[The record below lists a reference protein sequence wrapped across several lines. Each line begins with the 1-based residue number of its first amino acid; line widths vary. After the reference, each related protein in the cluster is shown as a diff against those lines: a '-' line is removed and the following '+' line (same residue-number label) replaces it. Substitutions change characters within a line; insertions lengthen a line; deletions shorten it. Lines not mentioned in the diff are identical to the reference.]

1 MLTAKDMKKQKIKIS
16 IIVPTLN
23 RGDSLTCFLKSLQK
37 IGTLNRNDTEVLIV
51 SNNNDKEIIE
61 STKNICDKFGVRF
74 CHESSPG
81 KPYALN
87 TGIIASSGQ
96 FLVFTDDDVEIYDP
110 LWFDKMVSEF
120 SKNKKLGYVSG
131 NVIAY
136 DKNTDVVKMWEKKGG
151 LSKGLEKKYW
161 SRSFLNSTIYK
172 VKPWQFNKICAGANC
187 VIPKSVL
194 EEIGGYNILLESGI
208 VGHGATLEIGYK
220 IARSGYELLYTP
232 ESEVYHK
239 HPKTQEGLLRKMYIY
254 GIGDTAYHMSI
265 FLEFLDFRSLWWSL
279 VGHSLY
285 TIKNKLIPSLFGK
298 YPFPSRFVLAGL
310 KGNIAG
316 PILFIYSYVFLGGL
330 KEKSEYYKFTRFNKK

>member
-1 MLTAKDMKKQKIKIS
+1 MKKQKIKIS
-16 IIVPTLN
+16 VIVPTLN

-37 IGTLNRNDTEVLIV
+37 IGTLNRSDTEVLIIN
-51 SNNNDKEIIE
+51 NNNDQKTIE

-74 CHESSPG
+74 CHETSIG

-87 TGIIASSGQ
+87 TGIIASNGRY
-96 FLVFTDDDVEIYDP
+96 LVFTDDDVEIYDP
-110 LWFDKMVSEF
+110 MWFDKMVSEF

-136 DKNTDVVKMWEKKGG
+136 DKDADVVKMWEKKGG

-161 SRSFLNSTIYK
+161 SRSFLNNPIYK

-239 HPKTQEGLLRKMYIY
+239 HPKTQKGLLHKMYIY

-279 VGHSLY
+279 IGHSLY
-285 TIKNKLIPSLFGK
+285 TVKNKLIPSLLGK
-298 YPFPSRFVLAGL
+298 YPFPPRFVLAGL

-316 PILFIYSYVFLGGL
+316 PILFVYSYVFLGGL
-330 KEKSEYYKFTRFNKK
+330 KEKNGYRKFNQFNKI

>member
-1 MLTAKDMKKQKIKIS
+1 MAKGMKKQKIKVS

-37 IGTLNRNDTEVLIV
+37 IGTLDRNDTEVLIV
-51 SNNNDKEIIE
+51 NNNNDKEVIE
-61 STKNICDKFGVRF
+61 LTKNICDKFGVRF

-87 TGIIASSGQ
+87 TGIIASNGQ
-96 FLVFTDDDVEIYDP
+96 FLVFTDDDVEIYDSK
-110 LWFDKMVSEF
+110 WFDKMISEF

-136 DKNTDVVKMWEKKGG
+136 DKNTDIVKMWEKKGG

-161 SRSFLNSTIYK
+161 SRSFLDSTIYK
-172 VKPWQFNKICAGANC
+172 VKPWQFNKMCAGANC
-187 VIPKSVL
+187 VIPKSIL
-194 EEIGGYNILLESGI
+194 EKIGGYNILLESGI
-208 VGHGATLEIGYK
+208 VGHGVTLEIGYK
-220 IARSGYELLYTP
+220 IARSRYELLYTP

-279 VGHSLY
+279 IGHSLY

-298 YPFPSRFVLAGL
+298 YPFPPRFVLAGL
-310 KGNIAG
+310 KGNVAG
-316 PILFIYSYVFLGGL
+316 PILFVYSYVFLGGL
-330 KEKSEYYKFTRFNKK
+330 KEKNEYRKFTQFNKK